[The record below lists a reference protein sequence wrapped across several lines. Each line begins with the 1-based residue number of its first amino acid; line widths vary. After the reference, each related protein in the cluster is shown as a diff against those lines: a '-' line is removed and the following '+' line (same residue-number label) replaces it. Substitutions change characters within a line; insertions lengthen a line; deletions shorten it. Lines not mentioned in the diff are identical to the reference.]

1 MDRWGT
7 TWRDNQSSPF
17 LSFLYFS
24 HGVAQS
30 QACPLTD
37 VIFPSF
43 SLSAP
48 SSPTLHN
55 ALEKCLG
62 KARRSCNVS
71 IPLQLALLHNSQE
84 FFVGSNS
91 LPDSASNLFI
101 RNVFSVWDAKESSE
115 ASHLNSLDLSLCLCC
130 QCPCL
135 TSVKEYGHDQGAQ
148 QSDLC
153 VESNVFVFPYH
164 FKVCKCSCW
173 SVTMAPRYLK
183 LWTVSSFSPL
193 TLMVLLMPLMLFVI
207 SLVFSALICM
217 P

>member
-1 MDRWGT
+1 MTSLQPSMSVAVQSKTLASVYLSHNLVDRWGT

-17 LSFLYFS
+17 LSFLCFS
-24 HGVAQS
+24 HGVVQS

-48 SSPTLHN
+48 SSPTLHS

-62 KARRSCNVS
+62 KARRSCNVP
-71 IPLQLALLHNSQE
+71 IPLQLALFHNGQE
-84 FFVGSNS
+84 FFVGSNG

-115 ASHLNSLDLSLCLCC
+115 ASHLHSLDLSLCFCC

-135 TSVKEYGHDQGAQ
+135 TSIKEYGHDQGAQ
-148 QSDLC
+148 LSLGQNPQVGKEAAWSQS
-153 VESNVFVFPYH
+153 
-164 FKVCKCSCW
+164 
-173 SVTMAPRYLK
+173 
-183 LWTVSSFSPL
+183 
-193 TLMVLLMPLMLFVI
+193 
-207 SLVFSALICM
+207 
-217 P
+217 